1 MSARNFIFVACL
13 LAAAVSGATTT
24 KAAKLGESC
33 GGIVGIRCDRGLWC
47 DPSPGQCGVADAAGT
62 CIKIGQLCTRVYLPV
77 CGCNGKTYNNDCER
91 QKHKIGKKSDGK
103 C

>member
-1 MSARNFIFVACL
+1 MLARNVIFAACL
-13 LAAAVSGATTT
+13 LATAVSHATTA
-24 KAAKLGESC
+24 KAAKIGETC
-33 GGIVGIRCDRGLWC
+33 GGIAGIHCDKGLWC

-62 CIKIGQLCTRVYLPV
+62 CIKIGKFCPLVVLPV

>member
-1 MSARNFIFVACL
+1 MLARHFFFVACL
-13 LAAAVSGATTT
+13 LVGILGATTT
-24 KAAKLGESC
+24 WAAKVGETC
-33 GGIVGIRCDRGLWC
+33 GGFAGVHCDKGLWC

-62 CIKIGQLCTRVYLPV
+62 CIKVGQLCPQVILPV

-91 QKHKIGKKSDGK
+91 QKRKISKKSDGK